1 MMQHIVLCQ
10 LVGAAGGVARGTGFL
25 ARFLLA
31 WPRSTMGT
39 RDYRECTLDG
49 PALLN
54 WDERVTSLLSKPLP
68 VDPKTMA
75 LDPPLVNL
83 SGRARPRWIEFH
95 NDAEHELG
103 QLQAFGDVAD
113 FAAKAAENAARIAGV
128 LWVFE
133 HGPFGEIDAETMEA
147 GAAIAS
153 WHLHEAK
160 RIMGATK
167 VPQAVSDAALLVQ
180 WMQKLRPDGKERWK
194 VSPRDI
200 LREGPARLRD
210 KNRRDAAVKILIATD
225 HMFEVQKST
234 GQRGF

>member
-1 MMQHIVLCQ
+1 M
-10 LVGAAGGVARGTGFL
+10 
-25 ARFLLA
+25 
-31 WPRSTMGT
+31 
-39 RDYRECTLDG
+39 
-49 PALLN
+49 
-54 WDERVTSLLSKPLP
+54 TSLLSNPLP
-68 VDPKTMA
+68 ADPKTMA

-103 QLQAFGDVAD
+103 QLQEFGDVAD

-128 LWVFE
+128 FWVFE

-180 WMQKLRPDGKERWK
+180 WMQKPGPDGKERGK

-210 KNRRDAAVKILIATD
+210 KNRRDAAAKILIATN
-225 HMFEVQKST
+225 HIYEVQESSGTVWVLNPRLREKS
-234 GQRGF
+234 GGIGS